1 MSEMSLVLSEKFTAE
16 DAASIRAEL
25 GRRLQVGK
33 PVSLRQRS
41 IDPPSVIQLLG
52 EAAAWLPLVV
62 AATAFAKSFFGTLG
76 KKAADAAWERA
87 AEWKE
92 NKDLEPLVDVVTALI
107 AAADRVGGTVRIVI
121 GLNIPDDYAG
131 TEISTYSRDPMEVAR
146 ILSAFVVR
154 AEKIAATVKAEI
166 ESGDAPAA
174 EFFLELEHDGSVT
187 IRWFAGSDLKK
198 YEKRIP

>member
-76 KKAADAAWERA
+76 KKAADAAWESA
-87 AEWKE
+87 AAWKE

-107 AAADRVGGTVRIVI
+107 AAAESRWWHGENRDRTQHSRRLRRNGDIDLFSRSHGG
-121 GLNIPDDYAG
+121 GPDPV
-131 TEISTYSRDPMEVAR
+131 SLRCAR
-146 ILSAFVVR
+146 R
-154 AEKIAATVKAEI
+154 EDRCHGE
-166 ESGDAPAA
+166 G
-174 EFFLELEHDGSVT
+174 
-187 IRWFAGSDLKK
+187 
-198 YEKRIP
+198 

>member
-76 KKAADAAWERA
+76 KKAADAAWESA
-87 AEWKE
+87 AAWKE
-92 NKDLEPLVDVVTALI
+92 NEGPRTAGRCCDGAHCGCRSRWWHGENRDRTQHSRRLRRNGDIDLFSRSHGGGPDPVSLRCARRE
-107 AAADRVGGTVRIVI
+107 DRCHGEG
-121 GLNIPDDYAG
+121 
-131 TEISTYSRDPMEVAR
+131 
-146 ILSAFVVR
+146 
-154 AEKIAATVKAEI
+154 
-166 ESGDAPAA
+166 
-174 EFFLELEHDGSVT
+174 
-187 IRWFAGSDLKK
+187 
-198 YEKRIP
+198 